1 MAFKEIEIKDLNMNP
16 FTLIGNEW
24 LLITAGNENKFNTMT
39 ASWGSLG
46 VFWGKNSATIY
57 VRESRY
63 TKEFIDS
70 NDTFTLS
77 FFSEDY
83 KKALGICG
91 SLSGRDVNKVEK
103 ANLTPVFD
111 EISPY
116 FKEAKMTMI
125 CKKMYHTDIELANFD
140 EPKFNETM
148 YPDKDYHTIYI
159 AEILKVLVKA

>member
-57 VRESRY
+57 VRQSRY

-103 ANLTPVFD
+103 ANLTPVFN

-116 FKEAKMTMI
+116 FKEAKMTII
-125 CKKMYHTDIELANFD
+125 CKKMYHTNIELANFD

>member
-57 VRESRY
+57 VRQSRY

-140 EPKFNETM
+140 ETKFNETM

>member
-24 LLITAGNENKFNTMT
+24 MLITAGNENKFNTMT

-57 VRESRY
+57 VRQSRY

-159 AEILKVLVKA
+159 TEILKVLDKA

>member
-46 VFWGKNSATIY
+46 VFWGKNSAIIY
-57 VRESRY
+57 VRQSRY

-159 AEILKVLVKA
+159 AEILKVLVEA

>member
-16 FTLIGNEW
+16 FTLISNEW
-24 LLITAGNENKFNTMT
+24 LLITAGNESKFNTMT

-57 VRESRY
+57 VRQSRY
-63 TKEFIDS
+63 TKEFIDL
-70 NDTFTLS
+70 NDTFSLS

-159 AEILKVLVKA
+159 AEILKVLVKE

>member
-24 LLITAGNENKFNTMT
+24 LLITAGNESKFNTMT

-57 VRESRY
+57 VRQSRY
-63 TKEFIDS
+63 TKEFIDL
-70 NDTFTLS
+70 NDTFSLS

-159 AEILKVLVKA
+159 AEILKVLVKE

>member
-1 MAFKEIEIKDLNMNP
+1 MTFKEIEIKDLNMNP

-57 VRESRY
+57 VRQSRY

>member
-1 MAFKEIEIKDLNMNP
+1 MAFREIEIRDLNMNP

-24 LLITAGNENKFNTMT
+24 LLITAGNETKFNTMT

-57 VRESRY
+57 IRQSRY
-63 TKEFIDS
+63 TKEFVDL

-77 FFSEDY
+77 FFNEDY

-111 EISPY
+111 KVTPY
-116 FKEAKMTMI
+116 FKEAKMIMI

>member
-57 VRESRY
+57 VRQSRY

-159 AEILKVLVKA
+159 AEILKVLVKE

>member
-57 VRESRY
+57 VRQSRY

-91 SLSGRDVNKVEK
+91 SLSGRDTNKVEK